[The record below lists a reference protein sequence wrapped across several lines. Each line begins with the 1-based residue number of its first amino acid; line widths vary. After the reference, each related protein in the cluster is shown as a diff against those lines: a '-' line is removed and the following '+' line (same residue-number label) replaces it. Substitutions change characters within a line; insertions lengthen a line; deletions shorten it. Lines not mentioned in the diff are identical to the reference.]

1 MMQFDA
7 MVKSFRLSDSPHV
20 IVELGSGDGH
30 ILEKLAK
37 SDNNNNHH
45 DHNTPPC
52 TYIGIELDRQ
62 QYEDSKRRINL
73 DNVKLLNG
81 SFEDIIPIFPDSCLD
96 LVIAVL
102 PHPNF
107 IDRTKQHKWE
117 PFYKTLYSKLKNNG
131 SFQLVTEI
139 TDELFQPVSDEI
151 YAKWVKWLSTTFQSM
166 GFLLVTK
173 HAGAPLE
180 YSSRYINQFRGDPER
195 IRMVTLHFEKGE
207 KYTK

>member
-37 SDNNNNHH
+37 SD
-45 DHNTPPC
+45 HNTPPC

-62 QYEDSKRRINL
+62 QYEDSKKRINL

-195 IRMVTLHFEKGE
+195 ICMVTLHFEKGE

>member
-7 MVKSFRLSDSPHV
+7 MVKSFRLSDFPHV

-37 SDNNNNHH
+37 SD
-45 DHNTPPC
+45 HNTPPC

-62 QYEDSKRRINL
+62 QYEDRKKRINL

-195 IRMVTLHFEKGE
+195 ICMVTLHFEKGE

>member
-7 MVKSFRLSDSPHV
+7 MVKSFRLSESSRV
-20 IVELGSGDGH
+20 IVELGSGDGR

-37 SDNNNNHH
+37 SDNNNH
-45 DHNTPPC
+45 HNTHPC
-52 TYIGIELDRQ
+52 TYIGIELDRT

-73 DNVKLLNG
+73 NNVKLLNG
-81 SFEDIIPIFPDSCLD
+81 SFEDIIPIFPDSYLD

-102 PHPNF
+102 PDPSF

-139 TDELFQPVSDEI
+139 TDELFQPVSDEV
-151 YAKWVKWLSTTFQSM
+151 YTKWAEWLSTTFQSM
-166 GFLLVTK
+166 GFILITK
-173 HAGAPLE
+173 HVGVPLE
-180 YSSRYINQFRGDPER
+180 YSSRCINQFRGDPER
-195 IRMVTLHFEKGE
+195 IRMVTLHFEKRQ
-207 KYTK
+207 